1 MKLHDT
7 HCVERAVLAQVVHAK
22 MDPLE
27 AADSLSELARL
38 ADTAGLDVAGQL
50 TQNREKPDGGTMFGS
65 GKVEDLRALVVE
77 KDANTVIFDNE
88 LSAIQSH
95 NLAKAVNVRVM
106 DRTEIILEIFARRA
120 RSAEA
125 QTQVELAQLQFQLS
139 RIQFTESQQ
148 RFKGGIG
155 MKGPGES
162 HLQLRNAPLR
172 RRVTELKKRLADIQ
186 KRQTSRDKAKREW
199 PVVTMVGYTN
209 AGKSTLLN
217 VLTDADAYVDDRLF
231 ATLDTKTR
239 KVWLTPSRQILLTDT
254 VGFIR
259 NLPHGLVAS
268 FKSTLNVAVQADLL
282 LVVVDAAYPRVED
295 HIAVCLR
302 TIEEI
307 GADGVPYLLVLNKCD
322 RGTADNAVLHVT
334 EKHPQAIPVSARTGY
349 GLDLLKRAMTEEL
362 QKCCTLWRLPSATSR
377 T

>member
-7 HCVERAVLAQVVHAK
+7 HSVERAILAQVVHAK
-22 MDPLE
+22 MDVAE
-27 AADSLSELARL
+27 AADSLLELQRL
-38 ADTAGLDVAGQL
+38 TDTAGLEIAGQL
-50 TQNREKPDGGTMFGS
+50 TQNRLKPDGGTMFGT
-65 GKVEDLRALVVE
+65 GKVEDLKSLVE
-77 KDANTVIFDNE
+77 AKGADTVIFDNE
-88 LSAIQSH
+88 LNAIQSY
-95 NLAKAVNVRVM
+95 NLTKALNARVM

-125 QTQVELAQLQFQLS
+125 QLQVELARLQFQLS
-139 RIQFTESQQ
+139 RIMVTESQQ

-172 RRVTELKKRLADIQ
+172 RRVSELKKRLEEIR
-186 KRQTSRDKAKREW
+186 KRQTAHDSVKRKW
-199 PVVTMVGYTN
+199 PIVSLVGYTN

-217 VLTDADAYVDDRLF
+217 VLSGADAYIDDRLF

-239 KVWLTPSRQILLTDT
+239 LAWLNPTRQILLTDT

-259 NLPHGLVAS
+259 NLPHGLIAS
-268 FKSTLNVAVQADLL
+268 FRSTLNVAAQADLL
-282 LVVVDAAYPRVED
+282 LLVVDAAYPRVED
-295 HIAVCLR
+295 HIAVCAATLA
-302 TIEEI
+302 EI
-307 GADGVPYLLVLNKCD
+307 GAQDVPSLLVLNKCD
-322 RGTADNAVLHVT
+322 RGSADNAVTHIT
-334 EKHPQAIPVSARTGY
+334 EKYPQAIPVSAHTGY
-349 GLDLLKRAMTEEL
+349 GIPLLKQAIIEEL

>member
-1 MKLHDT
+1 MRLYET
-7 HCVERAVLAQVVHAK
+7 HRVERSVLAQVVLSRS
-22 MDPLE
+22 DSSE
-27 AADSLSELARL
+27 AADSLLELGRL
-38 ADTAGLDVAGQL
+38 ADTAGFEVAGQI
-50 TQNREKPDGGTMFGS
+50 TQNRDKPDGGTLFGE
-65 GKVEDLRALVVE
+65 GKVEDLKALVAE
-77 KDANTVIFDNE
+77 AGANAVIFDNE
-88 LSAIQSH
+88 LSAVQAF
-95 NLAKAVNVRVM
+95 NLAKALGVRIM

-125 QTQVELAQLQFQLS
+125 QTQVELAQLEFQLS
-139 RIQFTESQQ
+139 RIPVTEAQQ

-172 RRVTELKKRLADIQ
+172 RRISDLKRRLAEIQ
-186 KRQTSRDKAKREW
+186 KRQTSRGKTKREW
-199 PVVTMVGYTN
+199 PVVSMVGYTN

-217 VLTDADAYVDDRLF
+217 TLTGADAYVDDRLF

-239 KVWLTPSRQILLTDT
+239 MVWLNEKRKILLTDT

-268 FKSTLNVAVQADLL
+268 FKSTLDVAVQADLL
-282 LVVVDAAYPRVED
+282 LIVVDAAYPRVDD
-295 HIAVCLR
+295 HIAVCYR
-302 TIEEI
+302 TLEEI
-307 GADGVPYLLVLNKCD
+307 GAQGVPHLLVLNKCD
-322 RGTADNAVLHVT
+322 RGSADNAVLHVT
-334 EKHPQAIPVSARTGY
+334 EKHPQAIPISAKTGY
-349 GLDLLKRAMTEEL
+349 GLDLLKRAMIEEL

>member
-65 GKVEDLRALVVE
+65 GKVEDLRALVAE